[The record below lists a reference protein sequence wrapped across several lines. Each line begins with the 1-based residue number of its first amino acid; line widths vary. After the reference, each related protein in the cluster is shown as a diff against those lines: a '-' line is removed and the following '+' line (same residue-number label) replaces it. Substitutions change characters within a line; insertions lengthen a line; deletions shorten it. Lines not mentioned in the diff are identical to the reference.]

1 MNKYRPGGRCGGDTA
16 KEKSNPEFNASLA
29 SLLQQRERQDAMFTG
44 PVVSATAE
52 TPQKNQLA
60 IVESKPKETKPKES
74 NPKATALD
82 KQAYI
87 QLLLEGDYEE

>member
-60 IVESKPKETKPKES
+60 IVESKPKESK
-74 NPKATALD
+74 PKATALD